1 MPRITVRA
9 KDSALAMDE
18 VLDRLG
24 PDAYILSTRHEN
36 GMVVIEAASEAAATA
51 DPRPHAG
58 AFQRRNG
65 YAGSAGAGRAGAAR
79 GRSDFARELHGR
91 MHEAGP
97 EAAPPAWAG
106 TAPLWMADLAA
117 DLQRDAPQAAFAD
130 LLRLLP
136 PEGDV
141 WPSDR
146 LVLCGPL
153 GEERVRTALRIAA
166 AWRKAD
172 PACRPQLIEALTH
185 VPFRETPLRSW
196 ARLLGLDHVQTAE
209 GDLAVPSAGAP
220 QLICVPWEADPVDI
234 MALTRSEGEL
244 LLVLPAGLHP
254 RRLSRLVAPWR
265 GSGAGVCLCGL
276 SDEPPQP
283 EEMLV
288 LAQAGLVLRLT
299 AWGED
304 LIDALDTPGSEDLRD
319 WAQIW
324 CDESGLTLS
333 QAEQEVAA

>member
-24 PDAYILSTRHEN
+24 PDAYILSTRHEQ
-36 GMVVIEAASEAAATA
+36 GMVVIEAASDAAAA
-51 DPRPHAG
+51 DPRPQGG

-65 YAGSAGAGRAGAAR
+65 YAGSGAGARR
-79 GRSDFARELHGR
+79 SRSDFARELHGQ
-91 MHEAGP
+91 MQEP
-97 EAAPPAWAG
+97 AAETSPPTWAG
-106 TAPLWMADLAA
+106 TAPLWMADLSD
-117 DLQRDAPQAAFAD
+117 DLQRETPQAAFAD

-136 PEGDV
+136 PEGEV

-153 GEERVRTALRIAA
+153 AEDRVQAALRIAA

-172 PACRPQLIEALTH
+172 AGCRPQLIEALTH
-185 VPFRETPLRSW
+185 VPFRETALRSW
-196 ARLLGLDHVQTAE
+196 SRLLGLDHVVTAE
-209 GDLAVPSAGAP
+209 GDLSVPTPGAP
-220 QLICVPWEADPVDI
+220 QLVCVPWEADPVEI
-234 MALTRSEGEL
+234 MALTRAEGEV

-254 RRLSRLVAPWR
+254 RRLSRLIAPWR

-276 SDEPPQP
+276 TDEPPQP
-283 EEMLV
+283 EEMML

-299 AWGED
+299 GWGSD
-304 LIDALDTPGSEDLRD
+304 LMDALDTPGSEDLRD

-324 CDESGLTLS
+324 CDEAGLTLS

>member
-24 PDAYILSTRHEN
+24 PDAYILSTRHEQ
-36 GMVVIEAASEAAATA
+36 GMVVIEAASDAAAA
-51 DPRPHAG
+51 DPRPQGG

-65 YAGSAGAGRAGAAR
+65 YAGSGAGARR
-79 GRSDFARELHGR
+79 SRSDFARELHGQ
-91 MHEAGP
+91 MQEPAAETSPPPGP
-97 EAAPPAWAG
+97 ARRRSGWLICRPICSARRRRPP
-106 TAPLWMADLAA
+106 
-117 DLQRDAPQAAFAD
+117 
-130 LLRLLP
+130 LP
-136 PEGDV
+136 IFCGCFPEGEV

-153 GEERVRTALRIAA
+153 AEDRVQAALRIAA

-172 PACRPQLIEALTH
+172 AGCRPQLIEALTH
-185 VPFRETPLRSW
+185 VPFRETALRSW
-196 ARLLGLDHVQTAE
+196 SRLLGLDHVVTAE
-209 GDLAVPSAGAP
+209 GIFGAHPGAP
-220 QLICVPWEADPVDI
+220 QLVCVPWEADPVEI
-234 MALTRSEGEL
+234 MALTRAEGEV

-254 RRLSRLVAPWR
+254 RRLSRLIAPWR

-276 SDEPPQP
+276 TDEPPQP
-283 EEMLV
+283 EELML

-299 AWGED
+299 GWGSD
-304 LIDALDTPGSEDLRD
+304 LMDALDTPGSEDLRD

-324 CDESGLTLS
+324 CDEAGLTLS